1 MIVWI
6 KIQSFFI
13 IYKKIFYIKYFI
25 IKFKG
30 EDVGKNIKTFVL
42 LSLIVALILA
52 IFLSPFASLS
62 PDGLEKVAEDKG
74 FIEKALEEGV
84 WRFSPIPDYA
94 FPGISNEAIAT
105 SIAGLIGTLI
115 TVIIGWL
122 IAKLIIIK
130 K

>member
-1 MIVWI
+1 LLDFYLLCSI
-6 KIQSFFI
+6 KEN
-13 IYKKIFYIKYFI
+13 IFLL
-25 IKFKG
+25 KG
-30 EDVGKNIKTFVL
+30 EEMGNNVKTFIFI
-42 LSLIVALILA
+42 SLIVALILA
-52 IFLSPFASLS
+52 IFISPFASSS

-84 WRFSPIPDYA
+84 WRLSPIPDYA
-94 FPGISNEAIAT
+94 FPGIGNEAIAT
-105 SIAGLIGTLI
+105 AIAGLIGTLI